1 MNVLRQLN
9 NVKLNQGN
17 LMANGLFN
25 LSFEQ
30 GNVVAVSNWFDQE
43 TADRLLV
50 LNDAEFL
57 HQAKDMIAESNI
69 D

>member
-1 MNVLRQLN
+1 MNVLRQVN

-43 TADRLLV
+43 TADRLLA
-50 LNDAEFL
+50 LNDAEFF

>member
-1 MNVLRQLN
+1 MNVLRQVN

-30 GNVVAVSNWFDQE
+30 GNITAVSNWFDQE
-43 TADRLLV
+43 TADLLMG
-50 LNDAEFL
+50 LNDDEFVHHAL
-57 HQAKDMIAESNI
+57 DMIAESNI
-69 D
+69 Y

>member
-1 MNVLRQLN
+1 MNILRQVN

-30 GNVVAVSNWFDQE
+30 GNVIAVSNWFDQE
-43 TADRLLV
+43 TADLLLA
-50 LNDAEFL
+50 LNDAEFF
-57 HQAKDMIAESNI
+57 HQAKNMIAESNI